1 LSSSKF
7 LARSHHI
14 AICTKFKMLDF
25 ESEQRMYFDDI
36 AWKRGD
42 AVFDA
47 WKAKL
52 FEPDTLRAIGVF
64 VAKHHGGT
72 AVELCD
78 PIAGAFNVTFRVI
91 FRDNRSAV
99 IRFPMPGVV
108 MFPEEKTRS
117 EVATINFLREKTSL
131 PLPFILHWGMKE
143 ESPCGLGPFI
153 IMEYIKHE
161 NNLGN
166 IINNPALRSHE
177 RQKLDPNI
185 DIERL
190 EMLYGQMADILLQL
204 SKISFPRIGSIAED
218 GEDEFDVKARPLS
231 FPMNE
236 LVRLGTLPRSRLP
249 QSTSPSTSSYFE
261 TLADLHIAHL
271 TSQRNDAIYNA
282 GDCRRKYIA
291 RHLFRKLAREGRLA
305 TPSIP
310 DTHSF
315 KIWCDDLRPT
325 NILLNAD
332 LKVIGVIDWEF
343 TYAAPAEF
351 AYSAPWWL
359 LIEQPEYWPDG
370 LKSWKCEYERRLE
383 TFLRVLRTREDV
395 EVKEG
400 GLEEAQRLSGR
411 MRDSWESG
419 AFWVSYIARKSF
431 AFDDIYWREIDERFF
446 GERGPRGWRAR
457 IDLLEIEEREG
468 LEEFVER
475 KVKDMESRVLAWEP
489 DGMTREIEKNL
500 HVDIKGNE
508 SS

>member
-1 LSSSKF
+1 
-7 LARSHHI
+7 
-14 AICTKFKMLDF
+14 MLDF
-25 ESEQRMYFDDI
+25 ESDQRMCFDDV
-36 AWKRGD
+36 AWKRSD

-47 WKAKL
+47 WKVKL
-52 FEPDTLRAIGVF
+52 FEPDTLRAIGMF

-153 IMEYIKHE
+153 IMEYINHE

-166 IINNPALRSHE
+166 IINNPALRSDE
-177 RQKLDPNI
+177 RQRLDPNI
-185 DIERL
+185 DMEKL

-204 SKISFPRIGSIAED
+204 SKINLPRIGSISEH
-218 GEDEFDVKARPLS
+218 GEDEFDVKARPIS

-236 LVRLGTLPRSRLP
+236 L
-249 QSTSPSTSSYFE
+249 

-291 RHLFRKLAREGRLA
+291 RHLFRKLARKGRLA
-305 TPSIP
+305 TPSVP
-310 DTHSF
+310 DNHSF

-325 NILLNAD
+325 NVLLNAN
-332 LKVIGVIDWEF
+332 LKVVGVIDWEF

-351 AYSAPWWL
+351 AYPTPWWL

-370 LKSWKCEYERRLE
+370 LKSWKCEYERRSE
-383 TFLRVLRTREDV
+383 VFLRVLGKREDV
-395 EVKEG
+395 EVREG
-400 GLEEAQRLSGR
+400 RLEEQQRLSGR

-419 AFWVSYIARKSF
+419 AFWVSYAARKSF

-446 GERGPRGWRAR
+446 GERGAEGWRAR
-457 IDLLEIEEREG
+457 IQLLETEEREG
-468 LEEFVER
+468 MEEFVER
-475 KVKDMESRVLAWEP
+475 KVNEMESRVLAWEP
-489 DGMTREIEKNL
+489 DEMTREIEKNL
-500 HVDIKGNE
+500 SADAKINDK
-508 SS
+508 